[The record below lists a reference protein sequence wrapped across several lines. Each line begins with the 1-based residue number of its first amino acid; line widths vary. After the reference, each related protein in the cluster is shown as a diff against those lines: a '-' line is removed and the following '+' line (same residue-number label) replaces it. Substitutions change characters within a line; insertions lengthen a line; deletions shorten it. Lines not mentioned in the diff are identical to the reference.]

1 MTKRYLTRALSC
13 VFAVSILFAQSYSVL
28 AYTEADKRS
37 VEDQLE
43 DSRNELQ
50 NIRWSIAGLGED
62 VAEAQTKI
70 DLLGKEITETQNMI
84 TLLTEQGNQLRESIL
99 EKKDQIAKKE
109 DELDDRY
116 QDLKDQLRLSYEEG
130 SENNVLSLLLSSES
144 LSDMLTRT
152 ERMKSMSN
160 YREKQIAS
168 LDREAKALKELRA
181 RLEEEEKKITANQE
195 ELKTV
200 NEDLIARVNEANE
213 LIASLKADQ
222 EEFQRQL
229 AEQQAE
235 EQALEDQLGVIK
247 DDLRRQAEE
256 EARRKA
262 EEEARRKAEEER
274 QRAEEERRRAEEE
287 RKRQEELNRNGGR
300 QVTAP
305 GQFMWPVPIEFTWV
319 SSYAGWRIHPIT
331 GLWTYHNGTD
341 IPVYYGTDIFASND
355 GIVLYAGWDN
365 SYGNYVKL
373 DHGNGIVTIYA
384 HNSSLCVSTGQWVE
398 KGTVIAKGGST
409 GSSTGNHCHF
419 ELRINGTVY
428 NILDTSNPYGVYVK
442 KPG

>member
-1 MTKRYLTRALSC
+1 MNRRMTKCVLSL
-13 VFAVSILFAQSYSVL
+13 LFAAALLIGQALPLL

-37 VEDQLE
+37 VEDQLA
-43 DSRNELQ
+43 DSRSELQ
-50 NIRWSIAGLGED
+50 NIRWRIAELGGSLAEKQEMVTLLGE
-62 VAEAQTKI
+62 
-70 DLLGKEITETQNMI
+70 EITETQKMI
-84 TLLTEQGNQLRESIL
+84 SLLTEQGNQLRDSIR

-109 DELDDRY
+109 QDLSARY

-130 SENNVLSLLLSSES
+130 SENNLLTILLSSDS

-160 YREKQIAS
+160 YREKQIIS
-168 LDREAKALKELRA
+168 LDREAKALKELKA
-181 RLEEEEKKITANQE
+181 HLEEEERKITENREEQE
-195 ELKTV
+195 KV
-200 NEDLIARVNEANE
+200 NEDLISRVNEANE
-213 LIASLKADQ
+213 LIASLKTDQ
-222 EEFQRQL
+222 EEFERQL
-229 AEQQAE
+229 AAQQEAE
-235 EQALEDQLGVIK
+235 RELESRLGEIE

-274 QRAEEERRRAEEE
+274 QRAEEERRR
-287 RKRQEELNRNGGR
+287 QEELRRNGGR

-305 GQFMWPVPIEFTWV
+305 GEYMWPVPIEFTWV
-319 SSYAGWRIHPIT
+319 SSYAGWRAHPIT

-355 GIVLYAGWDN
+355 GYVAYAGWDD
-365 SYGNYVKL
+365 SYGYYVKL
-373 DHGNGIVTIYA
+373 NHGNGIVTIYA

-428 NILDTSNPYGVYVK
+428 NILDSSNPYGVYVR
-442 KPG
+442 KPS

>member
-1 MTKRYLTRALSC
+1 MVMKKRIASGFLSF
-13 VFAVSILFAQSYSVL
+13 VFAASLLAAQTLPVFS
-28 AYTEADKRS
+28 YTEADKRS
-37 VEDQLE
+37 VEDQLA
-43 DSRNELQ
+43 DSRSELQ
-50 NIRWSIAGLGED
+50 TIRWRIAELSGNVAEKQKMVELLGE
-62 VAEAQTKI
+62 
-70 DLLGKEITETQNMI
+70 EITETQNMI
-84 TLLTEQGNQLRESIL
+84 GLLTEQGNQLRDSIR
-99 EKKDQIAKKE
+99 EKKAQIAKKE
-109 DELDDRY
+109 EDLSERY

-130 SENNVLSLLLSSES
+130 SENNLLSILLSSDS

-160 YREKQIAS
+160 FREKQIAS
-168 LDREAKALKELRA
+168 LDREAKALKELKG
-181 RLEEEEKKITANQE
+181 RLEEEEKQIGANRE
-195 ELKTV
+195 ELKAV
-200 NEDLIARVNEANE
+200 NEDLIARVSEAND
-213 LIASLKADQ
+213 LIASLQTDQ
-222 EEFQRQL
+222 DEFLRQL

-235 EQALEDQLGVIK
+235 ERELESQLGVIE

-274 QRAEEERRRAEEE
+274 RRAEEERRR
-287 RKRQEELNRNGGR
+287 QEELHRNGGR
-300 QVTAP
+300 QVTAA
-305 GQFMWPVPIEFTWV
+305 GEYMWPVPIEFTWI
-319 SSYAGWRIHPIT
+319 SSQAGWRVHPIT

-355 GIVLYAGWDN
+355 GYVAYAGWDN
-365 SYGNYVKL
+365 SYGYYVKL

-428 NILDTSNPYGVYVK
+428 NILDSSNPYGVFVR
-442 KPG
+442 KPS